1 MDPSETSEKKASRLE
16 RRNEQAEKGRSR
28 AKTLKNKSTA
38 ILLMK
43 AAIFEEREEERL
55 NTVRHNNQGVVSPN
69 LSSKR
74 LLRNLTSFL
83 VDITTRTGR
92 EQSAR
97 RLGRGG
103 IN

>member
-1 MDPSETSEKKASRLE
+1 MDPSETSEEKASRLE

-28 AKTLKNKSTA
+28 AKTLKNKST
-38 ILLMK
+38 

-74 LLRNLTSFL
+74 LLRNLTSFF

-103 IN
+103 ITKITA